1 MWWGLFKPYGY
12 CARIWCRSSLFE
24 SKPGYFVIFS
34 LGNTYFSNSLSLPRS
49 INRIRTLFQKQVL
62 RTFPGSRLIFPRLQ
76 ISPHSLSFPRFQN
89 KFSLRSTYIS
99 YKVNSFLKSLLL
111 ELATFPGL
119 SRTCS
124 LFSRPSSPGKCQ
136 NKNDRTSSP
145 GKCQNKNDRT
155 FQVFQDTW
163 KPCIN
168 EC

>member
-12 CARIWCRSSLFE
+12 YARIWCRSSLFE

-76 ISPHSLSFPRFQN
+76 ISPHSFSFPRFQN

-99 YKVNSFLKSLLL
+99 YKVNSEIFIARVSHI
-111 ELATFPGL
+111 
-119 SRTCS
+119 S
-124 LFSRPSSPGKCQ
+124 
-136 NKNDRTSSP
+136 
-145 GKCQNKNDRT
+145 RT
-155 FQVFQDTW
+155 FQNLQSFFKTFQSW
-163 KPCIN
+163 KMSK
-168 EC
+168 